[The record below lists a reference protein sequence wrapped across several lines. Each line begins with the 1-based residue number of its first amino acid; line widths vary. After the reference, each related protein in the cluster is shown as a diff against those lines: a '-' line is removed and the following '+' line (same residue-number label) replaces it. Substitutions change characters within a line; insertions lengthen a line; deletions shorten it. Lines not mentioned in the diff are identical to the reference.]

1 MKVKLFNDTKELID
15 IIYTAARTCYFEGS
29 PIDMYDNA
37 WRLEREK
44 KIKLIEDCI
53 KRNHL
58 SVLEHAQLTFGIS
71 GISRACSHQLVRHR
85 HCSFSQQSQRYVNL
99 KDKAEYVTPE
109 SLKNNLLFDKTLRDI
124 TTCYEVLIEIGIK
137 PEDARAIL
145 PNACCTNLVMSCN
158 LRELFHIC
166 NERLCAKA
174 QSEIRA
180 VVKAMKDEVIYQ
192 LPFLIPYLQPKCEK
206 FGYCTESK
214 TCGRKANKDA

>member
-29 PIDMYDNA
+29 PIDMYENL
-37 WRLEREK
+37 WRVDVDD
-44 KIKLIEDCI
+44 KIKLIKECI
-53 KRNHL
+53 NRNHL
-58 SVLEHAQLTFGIS
+58 SVLEHAQLTFGVC

-124 TTCYEVLIEIGIK
+124 TTCYEVLIETGIK

-145 PNACCTNLVMSCN
+145 PNACCTNLVVSCN
-158 LRELFHIC
+158 LRELIHIC
-166 NERLCAKA
+166 NERLCTKA
-174 QSEIRA
+174 QGEIRTL
-180 VVKAMKDEVIYQ
+180 VKKMRDEVVAK

-206 FGYCTESK
+206 FGKCTEAKS
-214 TCGRKANKDA
+214 CGRKQ